1 MIIEPKKITKTAKIT
16 LVAPSFGCTT
26 EPYLT
31 RLNEAI
37 KIFKELGFQVVEGEN
52 IFKED
57 GIASSNTPEE
67 RAKEFMK
74 AYDSD
79 TDVIMSVGGGELM
92 CEILPYID
100 FKKIKRQKPKWFV
113 GFSDNTNLTFTLT
126 TICNLVTIYGP
137 CATKFYLY
145 PFKFDAKDTLGL
157 LEGKRILRGY
167 PRYELTS
174 LATPEKPLAKLNL
187 TERKI
192 IKPFNY
198 KESIY
203 GTMLGGCLDCLINL
217 CGTKYD
223 NVANFI
229 SKHTGIIWYLEACD
243 LSPLGIRRALF
254 QLKEAGWFK
263 KVKGFLIG
271 RPLCGDAETFGVDK
285 YTAVIDVLQEFNVPI
300 LMDVDLGHLAPSMP
314 IKNGAKAVVSYVDG
328 NIKMEYLK
336 KYRPR

>member
-37 KIFKELGFQVVEGEN
+37 KIFKELGFQVVDGEN

-145 PFKFDAKDTLGL
+145 PFKF
-157 LEGKRILRGY
+157 
-167 PRYELTS
+167 EL
-174 LATPEKPLAKLNL
+174 
-187 TERKI
+187 
-192 IKPFNY
+192 
-198 KESIY
+198 
-203 GTMLGGCLDCLINL
+203 
-217 CGTKYD
+217 
-223 NVANFI
+223 
-229 SKHTGIIWYLEACD
+229 
-243 LSPLGIRRALF
+243 
-254 QLKEAGWFK
+254 
-263 KVKGFLIG
+263 
-271 RPLCGDAETFGVDK
+271 
-285 YTAVIDVLQEFNVPI
+285 
-300 LMDVDLGHLAPSMP
+300 
-314 IKNGAKAVVSYVDG
+314 
-328 NIKMEYLK
+328 
-336 KYRPR
+336 